1 MNPRARKL
9 VVSGVLLLLVAIVVV
24 GALLQAT

>member
-1 MNPRARKL
+1 MNPRARTL